1 MPTKAGGSSR
11 EGLRPYDPQERRVS
25 KEEKERLERM
35 ARRCGISLSAYLRRL
50 GMGEDLSAP
59 HPMERF
65 GNLTQGV
72 DRGDHQN

>member
-1 MPTKAGGSSR
+1 MRKRTYGINV
-11 EGLRPYDPQERRVS
+11 RVS
-25 KEEKERLERM
+25 KEEKERLEQM

-65 GNLTQGV
+65 ENGPWGSPRLRQSRTA
-72 DRGDHQN
+72 

>member
-1 MPTKAGGSSR
+1 
-11 EGLRPYDPQERRVS
+11 
-25 KEEKERLERM
+25 M

-72 DRGDHQN
+72 DRGDHEN

>member
-1 MPTKAGGSSR
+1 MRKRTYGINV
-11 EGLRPYDPQERRVS
+11 RVS

-65 GNLTQGV
+65 GNLKQGV

>member
-1 MPTKAGGSSR
+1 MRKRTYGINV
-11 EGLRPYDPQERRVS
+11 RVS

-65 GNLTQGV
+65 ENLIQGV
-72 DRGDHQN
+72 DRGDHQD

>member
-1 MPTKAGGSSR
+1 MRKRTYGINV
-11 EGLRPYDPQERRVS
+11 RVS

-35 ARRCGISLSAYLRRL
+35 ARRCGISLSAY
-50 GMGEDLSAP
+50 AP

-72 DRGDHQN
+72 DRGDHEN